1 MTKQQN
7 NVLKSKFC
15 KGLEFDYIIYY
26 TFMIYF
32 SNKRDTYDDLVETMS
47 VQHAMLDKL

>member
-15 KGLEFDYIIYY
+15 KGLEFDYI

-47 VQHAMLDKL
+47 VQHAMVDKL

>member
-7 NVLKSKFC
+7 NVLNSKFC
-15 KGLEFDYIIYY
+15 NDFEFDYI